1 MLQGARNWSMT
12 EMVWI
17 SVSVIR
23 CVAFEME
30 AQSGSAWSQARERD
44 LHQDRWRYLRRRRST
59 SEGEGREPMEEK
71 PLMVDARSASSGSA
85 RTLQRSG

>member
-1 MLQGARNWSMT
+1 MT

-44 LHQDRWRYLRRRRST
+44 LHHDRWRYLRRRST
-59 SEGEGREPMEEK
+59 SEGEGGEPMEEK
-71 PLMVDARSASSGSA
+71 PLMVDARSASSRSA
-85 RTLQRSG
+85 RTLWRSG